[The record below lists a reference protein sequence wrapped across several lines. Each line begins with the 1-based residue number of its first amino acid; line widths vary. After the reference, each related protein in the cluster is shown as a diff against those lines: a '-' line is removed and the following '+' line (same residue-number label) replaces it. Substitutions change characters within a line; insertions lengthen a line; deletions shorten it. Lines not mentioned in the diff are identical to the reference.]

1 MDSVATPAK
10 TRAIVRE
17 KGLLPRK
24 SRGQNFLVDSNIV
37 RKIARAGGLSSE
49 DTVVEI
55 GPGLG
60 ALTQEL
66 AERAGLVIA
75 VEIDRELLSSLKE
88 TMAGRPNVNLVE
100 ADALKVDFDQLVGKY
115 CSKADGGLPAYK
127 VVANLPYYI
136 TTPLLMH
143 LLENRFKISEM
154 ILMVQAEVGHRM
166 LALPG
171 SKDYGS
177 LTVAVQYYMEP
188 MAVFKVP
195 PTVFYPQPKVD
206 SLVVKLTAR
215 AHPLADNIN
224 EELFFLVVRTA
235 FNQRRKMLIN
245 ALGSMEVERTT
256 LLKAL
261 ETAGIDPRCRGEALS
276 IKQFAN
282 LSSALQQQWER
293 R

>member
-1 MDSVATPAK
+1 M
-10 TRAIVRE
+10 
-17 KGLLPRK
+17 
-24 SRGQNFLVDSNIV
+24 
-37 RKIARAGGLSSE
+37 
-49 DTVVEI
+49 
-55 GPGLG
+55 
-60 ALTQEL
+60 
-66 AERAGLVIA
+66 
-75 VEIDRELLSSLKE
+75 
-88 TMAGRPNVNLVE
+88 
-100 ADALKVDFDQLVGKY
+100 
-115 CSKADGGLPAYK
+115 
-127 VVANLPYYI
+127 
-136 TTPLLMH
+136 
-143 LLENRFKISEM
+143 
-154 ILMVQAEVGHRM
+154 
-166 LALPG
+166 
-171 SKDYGS
+171 
-177 LTVAVQYYMEP
+177 
-188 MAVFKVP
+188 FKVP